1 PDGVPVTEVQ
11 GDERAAILATLSEWQ
26 RQPLVVLAARRRFP
40 NDAAVTLTWGAGIRS
55 ASGVATA
62 APQTI
67 AWTTRPRFTADF
79 SCERESAAR
88 GCIPLAPMRLRFSS
102 PVTSSDAAQAVLV
115 GPDGRRWAPDL
126 PQGESWVEELSFLPP
141 FPPEASFHLELPANL
156 PDDTR

>member
-1 PDGVPVTEVQ
+1 TFRVRAGLATLAGEAIAAGSFTFSTGGPALPRPDPAAKEQIAEDQAFVLGRDPVPDDPSIAAHAWVPGAGLPGRGPLTLVQ

-26 RQPLVVLAARRRFP
+26 RQEPLVVLAARRRFP

-79 SCERESAAR
+79 SC
-88 GCIPLAPMRLRFSS
+88 
-102 PVTSSDAAQAVLV
+102 
-115 GPDGRRWAPDL
+115 
-126 PQGESWVEELSFLPP
+126 
-141 FPPEASFHLELPANL
+141 
-156 PDDTR
+156 